1 LIAGITALWLA
12 ATLAQG
18 KLLDRIAV
26 TVDDHVIALSDV
38 LEEIRLV
45 ALLDGVAP
53 EFTPERKRQAAERLV
68 EHVLLSRDMELTRFP
83 LPSDDELAD
92 FIRQIRQARGLD
104 EAGWQAELR
113 RCELPPER
121 VREHLRRRLGILRY
135 IEFRFRPEVQSG
147 ATEGQRSAGELPGS
161 SDSRRSGSQDRLIE
175 LARQVAESA
184 LAARQVDELVDA
196 WLREA
201 RQRARIRWREAA
213 FQ

>member
-1 LIAGITALWLA
+1 MAGILALWLV

-18 KLLDRIAV
+18 KVLDRIAV

-53 EFTPERKRQAAERLV
+53 EFTPERKRQAAERLI
-68 EHVLLSRDMELTRFP
+68 EHVLLGRDMELTRFP
-83 LPSDDELAD
+83 LPSDEEVAD
-92 FIRQIRQARGLD
+92 FVEQIRQARGLD
-104 EAGWQAELR
+104 EAAWRAELR
-113 RCELPPER
+113 RCEIPPER
-121 VREHLRRRLGILRY
+121 LREHLRRRLGILRY
-135 IEFRFRPEVQSG
+135 IEFRFRPEVQASS
-147 ATEGQRSAGELPGS
+147 TEVQRPAPDPSGS
-161 SDSRRSGSQDRLIE
+161 SDSRRSGPQDRLIE
-175 LARQVAESA
+175 LARQTAESA